1 GVVPGGGVA
10 LIRALSNVE
19 GLEGDNHDQTI
30 GIQLALRAMEAPL
43 RQIVGNAGGEGS
55 VVVNKVRAGEGAF
68 GFNAGTEEYGDMME
82 MGIIDPAKVTR
93 SALQAAASIA
103 GLMIT
108 TEAMIA
114 DHPDENAGAGMPD
127 MGGMGGM
134 GGMGMM

>member
-1 GVVPGGGVA
+1 
-10 LIRALSNVE
+10 
-19 GLEGDNHDQTI
+19 
-30 GIQLALRAMEAPL
+30 MEAPM
-43 RQIVGNAGGEGS
+43 RQIVANAGGEGS
-55 VVVNKVRAGEGAF
+55 VVVDKVRAGEGAF
-68 GFNAGTEEYGDMME
+68 GYNAGTEEYGDMME

-114 DHPDENAGAGMPD
+114 DHPDENAGGMPD